1 MILSVV
7 IVNFN
12 VKYFLEQCLCSLKKA
27 VDQSA
32 LLSGKTE
39 IFVVDNASAD
49 GSVAFLQPLYPAF
62 HFIQNTENTG
72 FARGNNL
79 ALSRCTGDF
88 ILFLN
93 PDTIL
98 AEDSL
103 DTCISFFQNHP
114 DAGAVGVRMIDGS
127 GNFLKESKR
136 GFPGPRTSFFKM
148 AGLARAFPKSRFF
161 AAYYSGDLDAHQN
174 HQVDILSGAC
184 MMARKA
190 VLDKTGGFDEQF
202 FMYAE
207 DIDLS
212 YRIQQAGF
220 QNYYLASASI
230 IHFKGESARRDSR
243 YIKQFHLAM
252 NQFMRKHFRG
262 SFSSGMLIFLNL
274 GVALKQ
280 RIGLLQLSFKKESG
294 KTPGNKSVFIKGDPR
309 DLSTVLIA
317 LRKAGIPVAET
328 ESAAGSI
335 LFCAGVQKT
344 LHSIIR
350 EMDESERKFSCY
362 IHSSGTHA
370 IVGSSSGKEKGGII
384 AWS

>member
-27 VDQSA
+27 VDRSA
-32 LLSGKTE
+32 LLSEKTE
-39 IFVVDNASAD
+39 VWVVDNASSD

-72 FARGNNL
+72 FGRANNL
-79 ALSRCTGDF
+79 ALPRCTGEF

-93 PDTIL
+93 PDTVL

-103 DTCISFFQNHP
+103 DACISFFQEHP

-136 GFPGPRTSFFKM
+136 GFPGPRTSFFKTS
-148 AGLARAFPKSRFF
+148 GLTRAFPKSPFF
-161 AAYYSGDLDAHQN
+161 AAYYSGELDAHQN
-174 HQVDILSGAC
+174 HQVEILSGAC
-184 MMARKA
+184 MMVRKT

-220 QNYYLASASI
+220 RNYYLGSVRI
-230 IHFKGESARRDSR
+230 VHFKGESASRDAR

-252 NQFMRKHFRG
+252 TQFMRKYFRG
-262 SFSSGMLIFLNL
+262 SFSSGMLFFLRL
-274 GVALKQ
+274 GIALKQ
-280 RIGLLQLSFKKESG
+280 QIGLLRLSFKKE
-294 KTPGNKSVFIKGDPR
+294 PGQSSWKGPVFIKGDPQ
-309 DLSTVLIA
+309 DLSAVLTA
-317 LRKAGIPVAET
+317 LQKSGIRVAET
-328 ESAAGSI
+328 ESGAGSI
-335 LFCAGVQKT
+335 LFCAGEQKT
-344 LHSIIR
+344 LQSIIR
-350 EMDESERKFSCY
+350 EMDESERKFCCY

-370 IVGSSSGKEKGGII
+370 IVGGSSGKKKGGTIS
-384 AWS
+384 WS